1 MSMMSDK
8 AQKQGKQ
15 TKIVEPAKTPAIA
28 VESVEAT
35 DPLAGIAITAEEF
48 RPANVEGLEVTVKQ
62 DFPPDPDDI
71 KTPVLVVASPR
82 VRVVADGKVM
92 LGACMHRFRAGN
104 VLDPTHYDARTF
116 KQITAALKVE
126 PITD

>member
-15 TKIVEPAKTPAIA
+15 TKIVEPVKAPAIA
-28 VESVEAT
+28 VESVEST

-71 KTPVLVVASPR
+71 KTPVLVVADPR
-82 VRVVADGKVM
+82 FRVVVGGEVM
-92 LGACMHRFRAGN
+92 LGSCVHRYSAGSILN
-104 VLDPTHYDARTF
+104 PSHYDARTF
-116 KQITAALKVE
+116 KQIMAAIKVE
-126 PITD
+126 PILD